1 MRNFSE
7 LLKKYQ
13 DAFIYTDKREK
24 TSDILKKLVDVEE
37 KSIDFLS
44 QKRIKL
50 LEENIVNS
58 IYFDE
63 SNKTSVKLLFVIHN
77 EKSKKYYQ
85 HPYFIQSVTDPLL
98 KDERIYVFYDE
109 SVGILETNSSL
120 LALDVRILTGIS
132 KKNVEKED
140 LIFKDYISAFEQKCD
155 LT

>member
-1 MRNFSE
+1 MKNFSE

-13 DAFIYTDKREK
+13 DTFIYTDKREK

-63 SNKTSVKLLFVIHN
+63 SNKTSIKLLFVINN

-155 LT
+155 FT